1 MDAVANPLP
10 SPHGPRSPAART
22 RRSPYRRTPGR
33 PPTHGGAMLTRVL
46 RGVRLDTIDKR
57 SQVGVAIRRVYD
69 DLVNQLGGP
78 DVVTPAEALLLEAV
92 AKKAVIVRAVGEY
105 VLRQELPVQDGRLF
119 EVVLQH
125 DRLQT
130 SLAALL

>member
-1 MDAVANPLP
+1 
-10 SPHGPRSPAART
+10 
-22 RRSPYRRTPGR
+22 
-33 PPTHGGAMLTRVL
+33 MLTRVL

-78 DVVTPAEALLLEAV
+78 DVVTPAEALLLEEV

-105 VLRQELPVQDGRLF
+105 VLRQELPVRDGRLF

-130 SLAALL
+130 SLAALLDRVGFQRRAKDALDVAGVLAQYHEPAGPVMKAEPSQRA